1 MHPCVVLCKRTHCNL
16 VSVRGLFDLIT
27 SYLPLSCLHPPTKVF
42 GPYFGPKFF
51 ANFKTEENVRSVL
64 KQVYC
69 RDDVVDDDLVN
80 L

>member
-1 MHPCVVLCKRTHCNL
+1 MHAYSSSHTYL
-16 VSVRGLFDLIT
+16 VSIFLVRVI
-27 SYLPLSCLHPPTKVF
+27 PQVF

-69 RDDVVDDDLVN
+69 RDNVVDDDLVK

>member
-1 MHPCVVLCKRTHCNL
+1 VRGSVLFNTAGGL
-16 VSVRGLFDLIT
+16 VSFRESELPF
-27 SYLPLSCLHPPTKVF
+27 YLLPVMWFFNNVVF

-69 RDDVVDDDLVN
+69 RPDAVDDDLVK